1 MQRIQ
6 ALRLLIIGGL
16 LVIAGCSQEKV
27 PSIADYMHDMDSVKE
42 MLELYKSDPAKY
54 QTDARVKNA
63 SAAWS
68 AFTAAKEFS
77 RPLSKCWA
85 TKPPTTV
92 GTDHVCLDNNGF
104 KR

>member
-6 ALRLLIIGGL
+6 AFRLLIIGVF
-16 LVIAGCSQEKV
+16 LVVAGCSQEKI
-27 PSIADYMHDMDSVKE
+27 PSVADYMHDIDATRK
-42 MLELYKSDPAKY
+42 MLDLFQSNPAKY
-54 QTDARVKNA
+54 QADARVQNA

-68 AFTAAKEFS
+68 AFIAAKEFS
-77 RPLSKCWA
+77 RPLSKCWS
-85 TKPPTTV
+85 TKPPTTA